1 MTIILDLG
9 GVLMQHNMPECM
21 ARFRA
26 ILGEENMTRIL
37 GLKANAEGVA
47 NSLMEQFELGEITT
61 EQFIHT
67 ILIHARPCTTAQQ
80 VIDAWNAM
88 HAGIPQERLTM
99 IQQWKNQGHQLIM
112 LSNNNE
118 LHWND
123 VNQRYDLSMF
133 DHRFASHLLHC
144 SKPSRQIYEIVHN
157 FLIQHNYPEPY
168 YFVDD
173 LDVNRYIS
181 ESFGWISYPSIEA
194 LNICL
199 E

>member
-21 ARFRA
+21 ARFRT
-26 ILGEENMTRIL
+26 ILGEEKMTHVL
-37 GLKANAEGVA
+37 GLKNNAEGVT
-47 NSLMEQFELGEITT
+47 NSLMEQFELGEVNT

-67 ILIHARPCTTAQQ
+67 ILIHAKPGTTAQQ

-88 HAGIPQERLTM
+88 HAGIPQERLAM
-99 IQQWKNQGHQLIM
+99 IQQWRDQGNQLIM

-123 VNQRYDLSMF
+123 VNQHNDLSMF

-144 SKPSRQIYEIVHN
+144 SKPNRQIYEIVHD
-157 FLIQHNYPEPY
+157 FLIQNNYPQPY
-168 YFVDD
+168 HFVDD
-173 LDVNRYIS
+173 LLDNRQMA
-181 ESFGWISYPSIEA
+181 ETFGWITYPTIEA
-194 LNICL
+194 LNNCIQ
-199 E
+199 